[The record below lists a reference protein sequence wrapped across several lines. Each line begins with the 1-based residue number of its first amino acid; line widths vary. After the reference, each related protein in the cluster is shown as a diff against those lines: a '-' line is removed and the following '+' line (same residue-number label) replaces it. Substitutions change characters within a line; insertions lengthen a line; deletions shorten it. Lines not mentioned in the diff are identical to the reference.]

1 MLLSFPAL
9 PHKTKNQLP
18 ALEYPKPGIENLR
31 KKYSTMKTGLFY
43 KPVFWQNVVFYNEK
57 GQNSPA
63 AVYLFL
69 RKSQFFFNYKQRLM
83 ILQSPLYRR
92 QRPMYDT
99 T

>member
-1 MLLSFPAL
+1 
-9 PHKTKNQLP
+9 
-18 ALEYPKPGIENLR
+18 
-31 KKYSTMKTGLFY
+31 MKTGPFC
-43 KPVFWQNVVFYNEK
+43 KPIFWQNVVFYKEK

-83 ILQSPLYRR
+83 ILQSPLHRR